1 MAGSRLTRLAKTGL
15 WLQRIVNAIMTN
27 VQIEIPIP
35 INVPPRGTGAPA
47 RRNRLSGIIDRLKGP
62 VTPIVKQGIPSHICD
77 KNVVESIIV
86 EVRDR
91 DTLSISTL
99 VDPRACRHL
108 FKLTLAPILEQ
119 TVDRLIG
126 EINRCRVSPLNE
138 IQIGLTIQII
148 IEPSRAAPCR
158 FDHQGL
164 TASPVFIAEMD
175 SRIRHFH

>member
-1 MAGSRLTRLAKTGL
+1 MAGARLTRLAKTGL
-15 WLQRIVNAIMTN
+15 WLQWIINAIMTH

-47 RRNRLSGIIDRLKGP
+47 RGDRLSGIIDRLKGP
-62 VTPIVKQGIPSHICD
+62 ITPIVKQGIPSHIRD
-77 KNVVESIIV
+77 KNVVESIVV
-86 EVRDR
+86 EVRDC

-99 VDPRACRHL
+99 VDPRSCRHL
-108 FKLTLAPILEQ
+108 FKLTIASILEQ

-126 EINRCRVSPLNE
+126 QIHRGRVAPLNE

-148 IEPSRAAPCR
+148 VEPSRPAPCR

-164 TASPVFIAEMD
+164 TASTVFVAEMD
-175 SRIRHFH
+175 SRIRHFR